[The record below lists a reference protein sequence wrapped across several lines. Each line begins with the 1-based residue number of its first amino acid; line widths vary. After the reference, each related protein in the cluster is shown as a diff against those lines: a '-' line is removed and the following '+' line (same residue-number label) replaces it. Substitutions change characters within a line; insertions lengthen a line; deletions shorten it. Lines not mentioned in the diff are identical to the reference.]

1 MILLMFIGPHIPS
14 MMIEANFPRRSALD
28 LLTEERP
35 EEDPMAVAK
44 DKAPKLGRKKSKLPA

>member
-1 MILLMFIGPHIPS
+1 MFIGPHIPS